1 MSYSDKQKQY
11 FTVLHVV
18 RESGKRMQLQQRV
31 INSETGVSLCG
42 RHRLTGRSDA
52 EGDYVECAIS
62 ASYTAD
68 YFFSLQNAA
77 FINRECFCMFFF
89 LFQVLRANL
98 YVAYIALKVRLIR
111 VFLQC
116 NKNFIC
122 LLQRSRATLH
132 SEVNFD
138 A

>member
-31 INSETGVSLCG
+31 INGETGVYLCG

-77 FINRECFCMFFF
+77 FINRECFYMFFF
-89 LFQVLRANL
+89 FSKF
-98 YVAYIALKVRLIR
+98 YELIY
-111 VFLQC
+111 
-116 NKNFIC
+116 
-122 LLQRSRATLH
+122 T
-132 SEVNFD
+132 
-138 A
+138 